1 MAETLMRKY
10 LDLCVNLIKPMKS
23 IPTLKKTTNIYTP
36 QWKKDGQNS
45 ISEVQLFI
53 NTDWDII
60 KRLQNE
66 LLTLES
72 FKKLIVSLNCESI
85 CLIFSDILDER
96 FANVS
101 IPVGNHDVS
110 WVMYHCLRDFLNK
123 NPQLSVFLNFHL
135 KPGPFSLENL
145 DITTQLN

>member
-1 MAETLMRKY
+1 M
-10 LDLCVNLIKPMKS
+10 
-23 IPTLKKTTNIYTP
+23 
-36 QWKKDGQNS
+36 
-45 ISEVQLFI
+45 
-53 NTDWDII
+53 
-60 KRLQNE
+60 
-66 LLTLES
+66 LTLES

-101 IPVGNHDVS
+101 IQVGNHDVS

-135 KPGPFSLENL
+135 KTGPFSQENL
-145 DITTQLN
+145 GITTQLN